1 MDIGKI
7 LRDRAK
13 ILTFRVQPK
22 KIKSKRW
29 GIYPSVKV
37 KQDIFFEENEFVC
50 PVSLFSYDREEI
62 LKMQDEAIVDAHKGM
77 EKDGWKFWLHA
88 ANHSIKRVGK
98 LYRADIRF
106 VFKVKTFLK
115 IQEEVK

>member
-7 LRDRAK
+7 LRERAK
-13 ILTFRVQPK
+13 ILTFRVEPK

-37 KQDIFFEENEFVC
+37 NKDIFFEEDEFVC
-50 PVSLFSYDREEI
+50 QVYLFSYDPEEI
-62 LKMQDEAIVDAHKGM
+62 LKMQDEAIADAHKGM

-115 IQEEVK
+115 IQ